1 MLLTSTA
8 VLMVACGDTDDT
20 TDNGASN
27 GTPDTPETPDTP
39 DNEQTPEPDNE
50 DEQKNPENNN
60 NNDNNNNNNND
71 NNDNSNDNNDDNTDG
86 DDDDDVVP
94 ETPVIPSDADKI
106 IGVRL
111 VDGTAAASVSIP
123 AKTDTVVYLVISE
136 PVEGLY
142 AELYK
147 YTDKSTTNPTLTDLG
162 YSEAD
167 GGYVLSFTVPA
178 DEEGTT
184 FTFRL
189 KQNGENLKSFRI
201 SVTKKFYVDP
211 NGTMPA

>member
-8 VLMVACGDTDDT
+8 VLMVACGGPDDT

-27 GTPDTPETPDTP
+27 GTPDTPDTP
-39 DNEQTPEPDNE
+39 DNEETPEPDNE
-50 DEQKNPENNN
+50 DEPKNPENNN
-60 NNDNNNNNNND
+60 NNDNND

-111 VDGTAAASVSIP
+111 ADGTPAASVSIP
-123 AKTDTVVYLVISE
+123 AETDTVVYLVISE

-184 FTFRL
+184 YTFRL

>member
-60 NNDNNNNNNND
+60 DNNNDNN

-86 DDDDDVVP
+86 DGDDDVVP